1 MLYASCTTVWINN
14 LNLKHWQIFC
24 LVLQYFF
31 DLENFTNV
39 TVSTVDHKEIFL
51 DSNEILVT
59 ILAVKAV
66 KIT

>member
-24 LVLQYFF
+24 LVLPYFF